1 MAGFSDITGYPTFGP
16 FSNYGGY
23 AGSSSTTSGV
33 GGVGAY
39 HHHHQNQAGD
49 VPQPGNESNPPVNES
64 SDLLKLF
71 GEPSQTSTTAQT
83 NRNGTS
89 GQILDLFA

>member
-1 MAGFSDITGYPTFGP
+1 MAGVSDITGYQTFGP

-39 HHHHQNQAGD
+39 HHHHQNQAGE
-49 VPQPGNESNPPVNES
+49 VPQPGNESKPPVNEA

-71 GEPSQTSTTAQT
+71 AGSGQT
-83 NRNGTS
+83 NKTSDANRNS
-89 GQILDLFA
+89 IPGQILDLFA

>member
-1 MAGFSDITGYPTFGP
+1 MAGVSDITGYQTFGP
-16 FSNYGGY
+16 FSDFGGY

-49 VPQPGNESNPPVNES
+49 VPQTGSESNPPTNEA
-64 SDLLKLF
+64 SDLLKLL
-71 GEPSQTSTTAQT
+71 GSSRQTSTTAQA
-83 NRNGTS
+83 NLNGAS
-89 GQILDLFA
+89 GQILDVFA

>member
-1 MAGFSDITGYPTFGP
+1 MAGVSDITGYQTFGP

-39 HHHHQNQAGD
+39 HHHHKTQAGEA
-49 VPQPGNESNPPVNES
+49 PQPGSDSTTADEP
-64 SDLLKLF
+64 SDLLNLF
-71 GEPSQTSTTAQT
+71 GGSGKASTTSDAKS
-83 NRNGTS
+83 NS
-89 GQILDLFA
+89 LPGQILDLFA

>member
-1 MAGFSDITGYPTFGP
+1 MAGVSDITGYQTFGP

-39 HHHHQNQAGD
+39 HHHHQNQASE
-49 VPQPGNESNPPVNES
+49 VPQPGSESTTTVNEA
-64 SDLLKLF
+64 SDLLNLF
-71 GEPSQTSTTAQT
+71 GGSGKASTTSQA
-83 NRNGTS
+83 NLS
-89 GQILDLFA
+89 AAAGQILDLLA